1 MSRALYSLGWWLATP
16 LVMVY
21 LLWRSRHQPEYRS
34 HWAQRWGLVAARADA
49 APMVWVHA
57 VSVGETRAAQPLI
70 AALLARDPSLRIL
83 LTHMT
88 PTGRQTGEELFASRF
103 AGRVVQAYLP
113 YDYPY
118 ATRRFLR
125 AWRPLLGIVMET
137 ELWPNLC
144 AAAVAEGVPLA
155 LVNARLSE
163 KSLRK
168 GLRWRSLMGPALD
181 TLCCVVAQNDA
192 DAQRIRTLGREQVS
206 IAGNMKFD
214 VSAPVEMLERGREWR
229 AGFGGRAVV
238 VAASTRDGEERLLL
252 DAWAALHGAG
262 VSGSRA
268 SSVQGSS
275 VQGSSAPA
283 SSAPA
288 SEPAGEAGT
297 QGSGPAAQ
305 SRAHAPLLAI
315 VPRHPQRFD
324 EVADEIARRGLALAR
339 RSRFGEGAAAQADV
353 LLGDSM
359 GEMFAY
365 YAMADVAVL
374 GGSLLPFGGQNL
386 IEACAVGVPVLLGE
400 HTYNFEDAARQAI
413 EAGAAHRVPDA
424 SAALHAAL
432 ELLAHPERRAMMSER
447 AAAFAAAHRGA
458 TQRTLALLQ
467 PWLGTR
473 D

>member
-16 LVMVY
+16 LVMAY

-34 HWAQRWGLVAARADA
+34 HWAQRWGLVAARGDT
-49 APMVWVHA
+49 APLVWVHA

-88 PTGRQTGEELFASRF
+88 PTGRQTGAELFASRF
-103 AGRVVQAYLP
+103 SGRVVQAYLP

-181 TLCCVVAQNDA
+181 TLCCVVAQTDA
-192 DAQRIRTLGREQVS
+192 DAQRIRALGREQVA

-214 VSAPVEMLERGREWR
+214 VSAPAEMLERGREWR
-229 AGFGGRAVV
+229 AGFGGRSVV
-238 VAASTRDGEERLLL
+238 LAASTRDGEEALLL
-252 DAWAALHGAG
+252 DAWEALRGAG
-262 VSGSRA
+262 SSGSRA
-268 SSVQGSS
+268 R
-275 VQGSSAPA
+275 
-283 SSAPA
+283 
-288 SEPAGEAGT
+288 E
-297 QGSGPAAQ
+297 
-305 SRAHAPLLAI
+305 PLLAI

-339 RSRFGEGAAAQADV
+339 RSRFGEDAAARADV

-424 SAALHAAL
+424 SAALHVAL
-432 ELLAHPERRAMMSER
+432 ELLAHPERRALMSQR

-467 PWLGTR
+467 PWLGPR
-473 D
+473 G